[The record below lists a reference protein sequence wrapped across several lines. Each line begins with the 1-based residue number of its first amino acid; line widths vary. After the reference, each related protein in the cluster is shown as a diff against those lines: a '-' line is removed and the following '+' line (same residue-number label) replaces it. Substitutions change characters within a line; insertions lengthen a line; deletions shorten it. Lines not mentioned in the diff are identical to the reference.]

1 MRVEL
6 RRQAAED
13 LGRAARWYDDQR
25 RGLGEAFLQA
35 AEARIARLASHPRAG
50 SIVERMVRRVLVERF
65 PYCIFYVVE
74 PERLVVLA
82 VLHVARDP
90 DLWPK

>member
-1 MRVEL
+1 
-6 RRQAAED
+6 
-13 LGRAARWYDDQR
+13 
-25 RGLGEAFLQA
+25 
-35 AEARIARLASHPRAG
+35 
-50 SIVERMVRRVLVERF
+50 MVRRVLVERF